1 MQWHCAGERAKLT
14 THCLLSYQAGLELF
28 PPAKIQEHVSLIYV
42 KTVCTD
48 LLASLKTTAFLCFQI
63 HQRVRIAD
71 VCAISV
77 PELVSW

>member
-1 MQWHCAGERAKLT
+1 
-14 THCLLSYQAGLELF
+14 
-28 PPAKIQEHVSLIYV
+28 LIYV

-71 VCAISV
+71 VCAMSV